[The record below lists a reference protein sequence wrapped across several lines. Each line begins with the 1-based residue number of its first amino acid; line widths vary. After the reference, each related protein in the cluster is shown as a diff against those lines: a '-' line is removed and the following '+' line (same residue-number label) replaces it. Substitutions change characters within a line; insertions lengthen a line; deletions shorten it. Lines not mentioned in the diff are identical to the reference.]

1 MADPHP
7 ADSHDAYVRGS
18 QEIAEQTSTFHAFIG
33 MAKWGSLW
41 LAALL
46 AFLVIWFQPGGSLVG
61 GFITF
66 VVMLVAGYFGLKSG
80 KAKAH

>member
-18 QEIAEQTSTFHAFIG
+18 QEIGEQTSTFHAFIG

-46 AFLVIWFQPGGSLVG
+46 AFLVIWFQPGGSFIG
-61 GFITF
+61 GAIVAF
-66 VVMLVAGYFGLKSG
+66 VMLAGGWFFLKSG
-80 KAKAH
+80 KTAH